1 MFNRGERNL
10 FHQSEIWWDLCRC
23 IFDCLCPLHC
33 PRLINVFIE
42 GTRKINVRIRCNLIW
57 SRSLG
62 SQSPPDNSSRFGYL
76 VQTDQRVR
84 NIRPSL
90 DLYPWSS
97 LTSQPLSSI
106 YQGGDLILDEAQ
118 RCGVF
123 FNYVLWWSMHLE
135 RK

>member
-1 MFNRGERNL
+1 MYSLKGRGKL
-10 FHQSEIWWDLCRC
+10 TSQGSVTISDLGRP
-23 IFDCLCPLHC
+23 I
-33 PRLINVFIE
+33 
-42 GTRKINVRIRCNLIW
+42 
-57 SRSLG
+57 

-90 DLYPWSS
+90 NLNPWSS

-118 RCGVF
+118 RCGVYF
-123 FNYVLWWSMHLE
+123 SIMYFHEVCTYREKNTF
-135 RK
+135 